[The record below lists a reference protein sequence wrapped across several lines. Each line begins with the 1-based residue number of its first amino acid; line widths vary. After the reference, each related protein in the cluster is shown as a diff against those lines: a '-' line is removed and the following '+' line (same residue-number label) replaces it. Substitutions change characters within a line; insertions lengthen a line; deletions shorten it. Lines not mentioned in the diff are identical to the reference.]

1 MIYSFLRPL
10 LFALPP
16 ELSHTLTLRAL
27 QMAGVVLPPPRL
39 DDSALRVKALGLD
52 FPNPF
57 GLAAGFDKDALAMA
71 GALKLGFGFCEVG
84 TLTPQPQAG
93 NPRPRIFRLPKSQ
106 ALINRMGFNNK
117 GVAAAAQRLIYF
129 RAEKN
134 SAKRLIGVNIGAN
147 RQNASTIE
155 ASVSDY
161 IKAAQIF
168 KGLADY
174 ITINIS
180 SPNTPHL
187 RDLQT
192 AESARALMAAVRGVL
207 PDTPI
212 LVKIA
217 PDLSPAAAI
226 AIAESAIA
234 ENIAGLIISNTT
246 TSRADI
252 TSTES
257 GGVSGAPLFTASTD
271 LLRAVYRGIYKKGGT
286 RLTLIGA
293 GGISTPDQAY
303 AKIRAGASL
312 LQIYTSLVYHGPG
325 LLNDLKKGLVARLHV
340 DGFATIDEAI
350 GADHK

>member
-1 MIYSFLRPL
+1 
-10 LFALPP
+10 
-16 ELSHTLTLRAL
+16 
-27 QMAGVVLPPPRL
+27 
-39 DDSALRVKALGLD
+39 
-52 FPNPF
+52 
-57 GLAAGFDKDALAMA
+57 
-71 GALKLGFGFCEVG
+71 
-84 TLTPQPQAG
+84 
-93 NPRPRIFRLPKSQ
+93 
-106 ALINRMGFNNK
+106 
-117 GVAAAAQRLIYF
+117 
-129 RAEKN
+129 
-134 SAKRLIGVNIGAN
+134 
-147 RQNASTIE
+147 
-155 ASVSDY
+155 
-161 IKAAQIF
+161 
-168 KGLADY
+168 
-174 ITINIS
+174 
-180 SPNTPHL
+180 
-187 RDLQT
+187 
-192 AESARALMAAVRGVL
+192 
-207 PDTPI
+207 PI